1 MTLSADDRIELHELV
16 ARYGNVVDDC
26 DLDALGT
33 VYTEGAR
40 FTLVT
45 PSGREVHKHGLAEI
59 GEFLAASN
67 STNAHIL
74 TNITTAVE
82 GAGNDAQV
90 ILRYR
95 MSPPPMTPDRRADG
109 LFSIDYR
116 DVVVR
121 IDAGWRIAD
130 HTITMRPLPG
140 A

>member
-1 MTLSADDRIELHELV
+1 MALPAEDRIELHELV

-33 VYTEGAR
+33 VYTDDAELV
-40 FTLVT
+40 LVT
-45 PSGREVHKHGLAEI
+45 ASGREVRKHGLGEI

-82 GAGNDAQV
+82 DAGADDQV

-95 MSPPPMTPDRRADG
+95 MGAPKGAD

-121 IDAGWRIAD
+121 TDAGWRIAH
-130 HTITMRPLPG
+130 HTILMRAP